1 MPQYD
6 KAKRDEGGVTVGIRM
21 TISDT
26 GAVTTD
32 ELLSQLPHSK
42 FAKEVTVLRRSLLQ
56 MEALKS
62 VIAVLAAKAKV
73 SDEEVMTLLD
83 VALAEELAE

>member
-1 MPQYD
+1 MSKLPQHD
-6 KAKRDEGGVTVGIRM
+6 QTKRNEGGVTVEI
-21 TISDT
+21 
-26 GAVTTD
+26 TD
-32 ELLSQLPHSK
+32 EVYKRML
-42 FAKEVTVLRRSLLQ
+42 FQ

-62 VIAVLAAKAKV
+62 VIAVLAAKAEV

>member
-1 MPQYD
+1 MSKLPQHD
-6 KAKRDEGGVTVGIRM
+6 QTKHNEGGVTM
-21 TISDT
+21 EISD
-26 GAVTTD
+26 
-32 ELLSQLPHSK
+32 
-42 FAKEVTVLRRSLLQ
+42 EVYKRMLFQ

-62 VIAVLAAKAKV
+62 VIAVLAAKAEV

>member
-1 MPQYD
+1 M
-6 KAKRDEGGVTVGIRM
+6 E
-21 TISDT
+21 ISD
-26 GAVTTD
+26 
-32 ELLSQLPHSK
+32 
-42 FAKEVTVLRRSLLQ
+42 EVYKRMLFQ

-62 VIAVLAAKAKV
+62 VIAVLAAKAEV